1 MCVPSHIHTHI
12 CAYDML
18 SMTNPHI
25 DHVDA
30 HKPACCICI
39 HIDMYTY
46 IKIQC
51 IHTLAIH
58 TTLDRDGFDTQNE
71 GLTIQ
76 HMAHLGSRYTQS
88 FMISWGLCCVCLH
101 RCLCV
106 YTNFRTKDMSYIYM
120 ICIYI
125 YIHIYI
131 YSIFIAPPEQNTDK
145 IPKKSGH
152 GCAAFAVHG
161 PWPRSTWI
169 DTS

>member
-58 TTLDRDGFDTQNE
+58 TTLDRRFWHTKWRIDHSTY
-71 GLTIQ
+71 
-76 HMAHLGSRYTQS
+76 GSFGVQVHAIIHD
-88 FMISWGLCCVCLH
+88 FMRFMFVCLH

-125 YIHIYI
+125 YIHTYI

-145 IPKKSGH
+145 LPKKSGH